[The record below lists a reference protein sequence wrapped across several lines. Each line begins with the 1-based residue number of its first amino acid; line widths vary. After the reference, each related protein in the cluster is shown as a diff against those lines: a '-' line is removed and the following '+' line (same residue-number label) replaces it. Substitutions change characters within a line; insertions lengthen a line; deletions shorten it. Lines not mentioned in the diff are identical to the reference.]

1 MLTQV
6 WLTQPL
12 AFARVGASPTPSDAF
27 MWNGNDLTPD
37 GSGQTT
43 LAPAETINLDAEGV
57 PISVTPDR
65 VVFRDQYG
73 IRPVCPYFELHGTW
87 TEHGRDKSGPV
98 TAQVLERFGVK
109 PKDIAWNIHCAQ
121 LKAFHY
127 TYDDADRID
136 AVLQLRG
143 DDTTRHTLEGRSPA
157 RAKQPLV
164 PKGAFVPLGA
174 VQVAK
179 PSKDHPEIRLRFY
192 APAGLCYGPTD
203 VDRRIAKADFE
214 LRDDGRKPPQPRMEG
229 PEASPRT

>member
-1 MLTQV
+1 MADPTGEYHYRAFGDEDGKPARLAAGERIMLTQI

-27 MWNGNDLTPD
+27 MWTVNDLTRD

-57 PISVTPDR
+57 PTGVKPDR

-87 TEHGRDKSGPV
+87 TENGRHKSGPV
-98 TAQVLERFGVK
+98 TAQVLDKFGVK
-109 PKDIAWNIHCAQ
+109 PKDIAWDIHCAQ

-136 AVLQLRG
+136 AMLQLRG

-157 RAKQPLV
+157 RAKQRSEEHTSELQSLRHLV
-164 PKGAFVPLGA
+164 CRLLLEKKK
-174 VQVAK
+174 K
-179 PSKDHPEIRLRFY
+179 PSYH
-192 APAGLCYGPTD
+192 
-203 VDRRIAKADFE
+203 
-214 LRDDGRKPPQPRMEG
+214 
-229 PEASPRT
+229 SPIN